1 MGFVNG
7 IAEESKNGLEGDLY
21 RVRLTLII
29 TVVNW
34 PILFLLWETGL
45 QLVKLFSAFAQIGA
59 VWFSALSYVL

>member
-7 IAEESKNGLEGDLY
+7 MAEESKKGVEGDLY

-29 TVVNW
+29 AVVNW
-34 PILFLLWETGL
+34 PILFPLRETGL
-45 QLVKLFSAFAQIGA
+45 KLVKLFSAFAQIGA